1 MNIEGINLTPGMI
14 SEIKSWQQDPEALRS
29 TLDVL
34 DESISFI
41 ATESAGCD
49 SIKASKSLRTISDLC
64 FIKNILSKFDGKE
77 IHE

>member
-14 SEIKSWQQDPEALRS
+14 SEIKKWQEDPEAMRS

-41 ATESAGCD
+41 ATESAGCNEAQ
-49 SIKASKSLRTISDLC
+49 ASKALSTISDLC
-64 FIKNILSKFDGKE
+64 FIKKIISKFDGRNKYE
-77 IHE
+77 